1 MSVIEVEPNRIWSR
15 IWLRHGGLIIAVLC
29 LVLIG
34 LAWYGGQ
41 DGNSGLVIT
50 LYLLAYAIGGYRKAW
65 EGLQTLIKDKELD
78 VDLLM
83 VVAAIGAA
91 SIGYWKDGAILIFI
105 FSLSGALEGYT
116 MERTNN
122 AIESIMKLRPEEA
135 IVINGNKEKRV
146 RVEDLKQGDLLLV
159 KPGERI
165 AADGIVS
172 EGFSAVNQASITGE
186 SIPADKVPGDEVFA
200 GTMNGQGALVI
211 QVTKPAEA
219 TLLAKIIHLVQEA
232 QSERPPSQLFVE
244 RFERTYAKIVVAGAL
259 LMTALPPIFLGW
271 TWSETIYRA
280 MIFLVVAS
288 PCALVSSIMPAV
300 LSGIAN
306 GARNGILFKGGA
318 YLEAIGR
325 LNVVAFD
332 KTGTLTEGGPKVT
345 DIAAYGKFSE
355 TELLSIAAS
364 LETWSEHPIAKAII
378 GLAKERNIE
387 LSPTTKLEA
396 IPGLGVRGSVNG
408 QDCKIGKVDLI
419 EGLALSEKE
428 KTEIRHLE
436 QQGKTVIFVK
446 VENEV
451 IGLLAVQDTLRPQAR
466 KSVDKLKRM
475 GIKVVML
482 TGDSSSTAQIIGQE
496 AGVDEVYA
504 ELMPEQKV
512 EIIKTLGQNGKVA
525 MVGDGVNDA
534 PALAAS
540 SVGVAMGAAGTD
552 IALETANVV
561 LMADDLS
568 KVSYA
573 ISLGRRSTRVIKQ
586 NVTFAIAVILVL
598 VVSNFMGYVNLPLGV
613 IGHEG
618 STIAVIISGL
628 RLLSQSRVELTWIT

>member
-1 MSVIEVEPNRIWSR
+1 MGVIEVISDKTWGKVW
-15 IWLRHGGLIIAVLC
+15 IRHGGLLVSVLC
-29 LVLIG
+29 LGLII

-41 DGNSGLVIT
+41 DGNSGFAIS

-65 EGLQTLIKDKELD
+65 EGLQTLFKEKELD

-91 SIGYWKDGAILIFI
+91 SIGYWMDGAILIFI

-135 IVINGNKEKRV
+135 VILYENTEKRV
-146 RVEDLKQGDLLLV
+146 QVEELKPGDLMLV

-172 EGFSAVNQASITGE
+172 EGYSAVNQASITGE
-186 SIPADKVPGDEVFA
+186 AIPTDKSPGDEVFA
-200 GTMNGQGALVI
+200 GTMNGQGALIIKVM
-211 QVTKPAEA
+211 KPAGA

-244 RFERTYAKIVVAGAL
+244 RFERSYAKIVVIGAM
-259 LMTALPPIFLGW
+259 LMAALPPIFLEW
-271 TWSETIYRA
+271 TWSETIYKA

-288 PCALVSSIMPAV
+288 PCALVSSIMPVV

-318 YLEAIGR
+318 YLESVGN
-325 LNVVAFD
+325 LKVVAFD
-332 KTGTLTEGGPKVT
+332 KTGTLTEGVPKVT
-345 DIAAYGKFSE
+345 DIVAYGDCRE
-355 TELLSIAAS
+355 DELLSIAAS

-378 GLAKERNIE
+378 SIAKEKSIE
-387 LSPTTKLEA
+387 LLPVTKLEA
-396 IPGLGVRGSVNG
+396 IPGLGVHGSVDG
-408 QDCKIGKVDLI
+408 RECKIGKIDLI
-419 EGLALSEKE
+419 EGLTLSEQE
-428 KTEIRHLE
+428 QKTVRHLE
-436 QQGKTVIFVK
+436 EQGKTVIFVK
-446 VENEV
+446 VENNAA
-451 IGLLAVQDTLRPQAR
+451 GFLAVQDTLRSQA
-466 KSVDKLKRM
+466 KEAIKELKQM

-482 TGDSSSTAQIIGQE
+482 TGDSASTAQMIGRE
-496 AGVDEVYA
+496 AGVDQVYA
-504 ELMPEQKV
+504 ELLPEQKV

-540 SVGVAMGAAGTD
+540 SVGIAMGAAGTD

-573 ISLGRRSTRVIKQ
+573 ISLGRRSIHVIKQ
-586 NVTFAIAVILVL
+586 NVTFAITVILTL
-598 VVSNFMGYVNLPLGV
+598 VISNFIGYVNLPLGV

-628 RLLSQSRVELTWIT
+628 RLLR